1 MKKIK
6 NPSIYYDKIDAY
18 EAGDAGHTVVL
29 VNSKEKVENSFEIL
43 NKRLCG
49 LQVVAVIEGFSGTPC
64 LYLTDG
70 TDLYILESFNF
81 KGEKE
86 YTTELRILVDD
97 ND

>member
-1 MKKIK
+1 M
-6 NPSIYYDKIDAY
+6 
-18 EAGDAGHTVVL
+18 
-29 VNSKEKVENSFEIL
+29 
-43 NKRLCG
+43 
-49 LQVVAVIEGFSGTPC
+49 AVIEGFSGTPC

-81 KGEKE
+81 KGEKK